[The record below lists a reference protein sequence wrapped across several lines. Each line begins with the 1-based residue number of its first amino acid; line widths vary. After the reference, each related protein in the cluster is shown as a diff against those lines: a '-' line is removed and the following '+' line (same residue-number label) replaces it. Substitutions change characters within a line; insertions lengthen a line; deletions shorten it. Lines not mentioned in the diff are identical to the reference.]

1 MRSGVCG
8 YSQCCTLQQD
18 EVSVPVPV
26 GQASE
31 SSSVVENDN
40 SVEYTFHYRYFMQSA
55 EIIVDDTKH
64 QAEVDD
70 KVNVKFIENNMTDV
84 SEIPTLSYLQ
94 PKTDFTAIQ
103 KFFSRPVRIQTK
115 IWNESDA
122 IGSSG
127 SILPWGLW
135 ASNSAVSNKLNNYAF
150 MRGDLHLK
158 FQLSASP
165 FYYGMIQASYQ
176 PLQAFKSGTIIVDG
190 SNNYLIPQSQRP
202 RIEIDPSIGDTFE
215 MVLPFVYNYNMV
227 NASNLADLQ
236 NLGIIYYDIY
246 SPLQSANGVSGSG
259 ITISVY
265 AWIDDISLVGA
276 SAGYSVQSDEYG
288 DGPISRPASWLA
300 SFAGNFTTIPIIGP
314 FAMATQIGAAA
325 VSSIAS
331 IFGFTNVPV
340 IEDTK
345 PFRPEPFPKLA
356 SSEIGYP
363 VEKLTLDPKNELS
376 IDPRIIGLGTGE
388 DELAISNLVQR
399 PSYLCRSNWST
410 SDLVDTI
417 KFSTRVTPVMSATT
431 PVGTQTMLF
440 CTPMSYFSTLFKY
453 WRGDIILTIKVI
465 CSKYHKGK
473 LRISYDPNGVGA
485 AGQNIIVSA
494 DTMNTVAT
502 TILDIG
508 ETNMCELRI
517 PYQQNKQF
525 LVLDGTPTVA
535 WSTSSSPTFTR
546 DGNSDNGMLTIRVQN
561 VLTAPTASSSV
572 DILIYARG
580 AENLEFACPDDV
592 DASNLSSFFQ
602 PQSEEYN
609 LINTMD
615 SVTLGEAH
623 ADVSSQY
630 ITHFG
635 ENIKSLRQ
643 LLRRYSK
650 HETLLLGNGGVPANN
665 YSYWL
670 CRFMRLPTSPGYQ
683 TGALSTA
690 SKIVGTG
697 SAPYNFVHFVPLAW
711 VSNAFLCYRGSVN
724 RTFNISGSTTSGAIR
739 CARVNNG
746 MSASISNTRVDIAA
760 AQNGAISRAAL
771 VTSGSVGQALIDQ
784 RTQAGLN
791 VQFPMFTNSIFQS
804 TDPAR
809 AVSGSSIDGSDK
821 DVLAVVVDE
830 FYPSTIGTS
839 QLLNSYV
846 AAGTDFS
853 LHFFLNA
860 PTVWLQTSLPAA
872 VL

>member
-1 MRSGVCG
+1 MGVRG
-8 YSQCCTLQQD
+8 NSQCCTSRQD
-18 EVSVPVPV
+18 EVSVPSPV
-26 GQASE
+26 TRPYDE
-31 SSSVVENDN
+31 SSSSSSASLEEIKYDW
-40 SVEYTFHYRYFMQSA
+40 YFPYIIQSEA
-55 EIIVDDTKH
+55 VIIDDTKH
-64 QAEVDD
+64 QADVDS
-70 KVNVKFIENNMTDV
+70 KVNVKFLENNMTDI
-84 SEIPTLSYLQ
+84 SEIPTISYLK

-115 IWNESDA
+115 VWNESDT
-122 IGSSG
+122 IGSTG
-127 SILPWGLW
+127 SITPWGLW
-135 ASNSAVSNKLNNYAF
+135 ASNTAVANKLNNYAF
-150 MRGDLHLK
+150 FRGDLHLK

-165 FYYGMIQASYQ
+165 FYYGMMQASYL
-176 PLQAFKSGTIIVDG
+176 PLQSFKPGTIISDA

-215 MVLPFVYNYNMV
+215 MVLPFIYNYNMINV
-227 NASNLADLQ
+227 SSLSDLN

-265 AWIDDISLVGA
+265 AWVDDISLVGA

-288 DGPISRPASWLA
+288 EGPISRPASWLS
-300 SFAGNFTTIPIIGP
+300 SFASNFTGIPLIGP
-314 FAMATQIGAAA
+314 FATATQIGASA

-345 PFRPEPFPKLA
+345 PMRSEPFPKLA
-356 SSEIGYP
+356 TSEIGFP

-376 IDPRIIGLGTGE
+376 IDPRIIGLSTGE
-388 DELAISNLVQR
+388 DELAIGNLVQR

-417 KFSTRVTPVMSATT
+417 KFSTRITPVMSATT
-431 PVGTQTMLF
+431 LSGTQTMIF
-440 CTPMSYFSTLFKY
+440 ATPMAYFANLFKY

-473 LRISYDPNGVGA
+473 LRISYDPNGVNA
-485 AGQNIIVSA
+485 SGQNIIVSS

-508 ETNMCELRI
+508 EANMCELRI

-525 LVLDGTPTVA
+525 MNLDTINTVA

-546 DGNSDNGMLTIRVQN
+546 DNQTDNGTLTIRVQN
-561 VLTAPTASSSV
+561 VLTAPVSSSSV

-580 AENLEFACPDDV
+580 AENLEYACPDNV
-592 DASNLSSFFQ
+592 DSTNLFSFYQ

-609 LINTMD
+609 LVNTTNN
-615 SVTLGEAH
+615 VVLGEAKS
-623 ADVSSQY
+623 DVSSQY
-630 ITHFG
+630 MTHFG

-650 HETLLLGNGGVPANN
+650 HETLLLGNGSVPANN

-683 TGALSTA
+683 TGGLSTA
-690 SKIVGTG
+690 NKIVGTG
-697 SAPYNFVHFVPLAW
+697 TSSYNYVHFVPLAW

-724 RTFNISGSTTSGAIR
+724 RTFNIFGSTNSGAIR
-739 CARVNNG
+739 CFRNSNG
-746 MSASISNTRVDIAA
+746 MPTSITNSRVDNAA
-760 AQNGAISRAAL
+760 TTNSTISRSAL
-771 VTSGSVGQALIDQ
+771 VASGSVGQSLTDQ
-784 RTQAGLN
+784 RTQAGVN

-809 AVSGSSIDGSDK
+809 TISGSSVDGSDR
-821 DVLAVVVDE
+821 DVLVVTVDE
-830 FYPSTIGTS
+830 FYPSTVSTN

-860 PTVWLQTSLPAA
+860 PVVWLQSSLPAA
-872 VL
+872 V